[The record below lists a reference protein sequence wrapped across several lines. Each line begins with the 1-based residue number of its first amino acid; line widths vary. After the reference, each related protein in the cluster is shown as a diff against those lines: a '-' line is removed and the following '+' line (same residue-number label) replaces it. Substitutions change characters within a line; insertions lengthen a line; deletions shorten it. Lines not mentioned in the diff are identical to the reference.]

1 MATTMVCAEL
11 RQVLVVSRH
20 GVRGPYG
27 PEGLPP
33 TEANMQRYSKD
44 KYPFPVKATDWG
56 TSDDA
61 TELVSPKITK
71 HGARVIRNMGEVTSL
86 FDSLSEAQF
95 LSEWFLLQS
104 LNNMSLPPAMTLADV
119 VSLGVIHKVHMD
131 LITNEFNSENFGST
145 LLVHLVASMQQT
157 IQQASPV
164 SVKSG
169 NHDDDDD
176 DQGPHLL
183 QSLSNKFLFYAGH
196 DINLLFLK
204 NLTAEVDFY
213 VQAYFVAASPSQI
226 RHAETLSPHNAA
238 GLAIRQQCVSPTL
251 AKYAATLLTPP
262 HPSASWTFKIVV
274 VTVLSVA
281 LLGVVWKYIARF
293 NQAKSPEYTKY
304 TALT

>member
-1 MATTMVCAEL
+1 
-11 RQVLVVSRH
+11 
-20 GVRGPYG
+20 
-27 PEGLPP
+27 
-33 TEANMQRYSKD
+33 
-44 KYPFPVKATDWG
+44 
-56 TSDDA
+56 
-61 TELVSPKITK
+61 
-71 HGARVIRNMGEVTSL
+71 
-86 FDSLSEAQF
+86 DSLSEAQF

-169 NHDDDDD
+169 NHHDDDD

-204 NLTAEVDFY
+204 NLLRYD
-213 VQAYFVAASPSQI
+213 
-226 RHAETLSPHNAA
+226 AA

-262 HPSASWTFKIVV
+262 RPSASWTFKIVV

>member
-1 MATTMVCAEL
+1 
-11 RQVLVVSRH
+11 
-20 GVRGPYG
+20 
-27 PEGLPP
+27 
-33 TEANMQRYSKD
+33 
-44 KYPFPVKATDWG
+44 
-56 TSDDA
+56 
-61 TELVSPKITK
+61 
-71 HGARVIRNMGEVTSL
+71 
-86 FDSLSEAQF
+86 
-95 LSEWFLLQS
+95 
-104 LNNMSLPPAMTLADV
+104 
-119 VSLGVIHKVHMD
+119 VHMD

-169 NHDDDDD
+169 NHHDDDD

-204 NLTAEVDFY
+204 NLLRTAEVDFH

-226 RHAETLSPHNAA
+226 RHAETLSPHNHPDRVEVTIPHCSQDVVLPNGTAAVRCTFTDFKQAA

>member
-71 HGARVIRNMGEVTSL
+71 HGARVIRNMGE
-86 FDSLSEAQF
+86 DSLSEAQF

-169 NHDDDDD
+169 NHHDDDD

-204 NLTAEVDFY
+204 NLTAEVDFH

-226 RHAETLSPHNAA
+226 RHAETLSPHN
-238 GLAIRQQCVSPTL
+238 
-251 AKYAATLLTPP
+251 
-262 HPSASWTFKIVV
+262 
-274 VTVLSVA
+274 
-281 LLGVVWKYIARF
+281 
-293 NQAKSPEYTKY
+293 
-304 TALT
+304 